1 MAKNETRSP
10 RKIAKDLTKTLT
22 KDLPEKLTKDLPK
35 QVVKTLKTDAAR
47 VANDLQTFTRK
58 ITEQPNTAPNLGTL
72 RIGLFTDTYA
82 PQVNGVSISLQLISE
97 GLQKRG
103 HQVTVFAPRFPGYED
118 NQPGVV
124 RLPSLKYL
132 NDPPIYVAV
141 LGTPRSTWSLSRKHF
156 DVLHA
161 HSPLTVGLLAY
172 LTASTKN
179 LPLIYTYH
187 TSITD
192 YTHYLKVIGGTG
204 VIRHAARWFSVTS
217 TNLGDQIVVPSP
229 KFHRLLIEQKVTK
242 PIQVIPN
249 GIDLSH
255 FKAAKNP
262 GSFRQ
267 RLGIPT
273 DVPILLSVGRVD
285 PEKRLDFLIEAFTRI
300 AERIPEAHLVFAGD
314 GSSRKK
320 LEEQAAATK
329 FSDRIHFLGMVNRVE
344 LPDLLHDATVFLSA
358 STTEVHPIS
367 VIEAIASGLPL
378 VAVDD
383 EAFEGMIIEG
393 ENGHLTPLDVTAY
406 ADTLAALL
414 VDAGRL
420 ERYGKRSLE
429 LSEKYSIE
437 SQVRT
442 LEHLYIEA
450 ILQNWRGSFVSRI
463 SERLKF

>member
-1 MAKNETRSP
+1 MG
-10 RKIAKDLTKTLT
+10 
-22 KDLPEKLTKDLPK
+22 
-35 QVVKTLKTDAAR
+35 V
-47 VANDLQTFTRK
+47 
-58 ITEQPNTAPNLGTL
+58 L

-82 PQVNGVSISLQLISE
+82 PQVNGVSISLQLVSE

-103 HQVTVFAPRFPGYED
+103 HQVTIFAPKFPGYED

-204 VIRHAARWFSVTS
+204 VIRHAARWFSATS
-217 TNLGDQIVVPSP
+217 TNLGHQIVVPSP
-229 KFHRLLIEQKVTK
+229 KFHRLLLEQKVKK

-249 GIDLSH
+249 GIDLSN
-255 FKAAKNP
+255 FKTAKNP
-262 GSFRQ
+262 GCFRKQ
-267 RLGIPT
+267 LGLNP
-273 DVPILLSVGRVD
+273 DVPILLSVGRID
-285 PEKRLDFLIEAFTRI
+285 PEKRLDFLIDAFARI
-300 AERIPEAHLVFAGD
+300 ADRVPAARLVFAGD
-314 GSSRKK
+314 GSARKK

-329 FSDRIHFLGMVNRVE
+329 VRDRIHFLGMVNRVE

-378 VAVDD
+378 VAVQD
-383 EAFEGMIIEG
+383 EAFEGMIVEN
-393 ENGHLTPLDVTAY
+393 ENGHLTPLDVGVFS
-406 ADTLAALL
+406 DTLVKLL
-414 VDAGRL
+414 ADPERL
-420 ERYGKRSLE
+420 TRYGKRSYE
-429 LSEKYSIE
+429 LSEKFSIE
-437 SQVRT
+437 GQVRT
-442 LEHLYIEA
+442 LEQLYMEA

-463 SERLKF
+463 SARLKF